1 MKISFVS
8 LGCPKNR
15 VDSERLIGTLLRA
28 GCELSKDGEILII
41 NTCAFIEPAVKE
53 SIDEILSACQKKK
66 EGRLKKV
73 IVVGCL
79 VERYGEKA
87 LRELIPEVDLFLGV
101 IRDPIYHA
109 RKILERKVDKSER
122 LITTGFYAYIK
133 IGEGCSRRCSFCLI
147 PKIRGRGKSISMDEI
162 KKEADELPDEVKEI
176 ILVSQDLTSYRDKGK
191 NLASLIKEISN
202 LGKYRWVRLLY
213 LHPAGIND
221 ELLYTIGDCGKVV
234 KYFDIPIQHVSD
246 GILKNMKRG
255 YRRKDVERIYSKIR
269 RMFPDAILRTTVMV
283 GFPGEGKREFN
294 ELVSFLK
301 DYPFEYLGGFTYFDE
316 EGSKSKSLKK
326 KVRKK
331 EKGKRL
337 EMIYEMQI
345 GITEKL
351 LKRFRGKTLEVFND
365 GESFRFYGQ
374 APEIDGCVRGNLD
387 IEPGSF
393 ARKKIVDIDGY
404 DLIA

>member
-53 SIDEILSACQKKK
+53 SIDEILSACREKK
-66 EGRLKKV
+66 EGKLKKIV
-73 IVVGCL
+73 VVGCL

-87 LRELIPEVDLFLGV
+87 LKRLIPEVDLFLGV
-101 IRDPIYHA
+101 IKDPTYHA
-109 RKILERKVDKSER
+109 QRILGRKVDKSER
-122 LITTGFYAYIK
+122 FITTGFYAYIK

-147 PKIRGRGKSISMDEI
+147 PKIRGRGKSIGMDEI
-162 KKEADELPDEVKEI
+162 KKEVDGLPDEIKEI

-191 NLASLIKEISN
+191 NLASLIKEINN

-221 ELLYTIGDCGKVV
+221 ELLYAIGDCEKVV
-234 KYFDIPIQHVSD
+234 RYFDMPIQHVSD
-246 GILKNMKRG
+246 DILKNMKRG

-269 RMFPDAILRTTVMV
+269 KMFPDAILRTTVMV
-283 GFPGEGKREFN
+283 GFPGEGKKEFN

-316 EGSKSKSLKK
+316 EGSKSKNLKN
-326 KVRKK
+326 KVGKK
-331 EKGKRL
+331 EKEKRL
-337 EMIYEMQI
+337 EMIYEMQM

-374 APEIDGCVRGNLD
+374 APEIDGCVRGDLD
-387 IEPGSF
+387 IEPGGF
-393 ARKKIVDIDGY
+393 AWKKIVDIDGY